1 MTPRRALIVTGVL
14 VLAAGCVT
22 EEPAPAPETEKG
34 TEAQNAPPGGIV
46 AVQPRPMAQRVSRRP
61 TFKWK
66 LPKRLD
72 EAAHVTFLLA
82 EAGAGGEPVTDE
94 AKQRRIATVTGLDES
109 SPEAMNLWDPP
120 AGSVLTGDVTGMS
133 QLAPETWYRWRVR
146 AVAAGTGDHADF
158 YFRTRDTPA
167 VPEE

>member
-14 VLAAGCVT
+14 VWAAGCAD
-22 EEPAPAPETEKG
+22 EEPVPPPEPK
-34 TEAQNAPPGGIV
+34 NAPSNRIV
-46 AVQPRPMAQRVSRRP
+46 AVRPEPMMQRVSRRP
-61 TFKWK
+61 AFKWK
-66 LPKRLD
+66 LPKRL
-72 EAAHVTFLLA
+72 ERATLVSFLLA
-82 EAGAGGEPVTDE
+82 EAGTGDEPVTDE
-94 AKQRRIATVTGLDES
+94 ARERRIATVTGLDES

-120 AGSVLTGDVTGMS
+120 AGCVLTGEVRDMS

-167 VPEE
+167 VPGE